1 MQEQEKNI
9 KGFNLLELLVVLSIV
24 GILSAVAYPNFTGWY
39 KERQV
44 RSGAEKIRALMKN
57 ILIQTDRGTFGYVQV
72 LFDNNEGVG
81 LTVLSRGM
89 TMQTLAT
96 KVNDGNN
103 NTWNTDMTG
112 MSRCD
117 LDAVVQ
123 DTEDVYWDTDKSG
136 TSDEVKSAVYQIF
149 LEDVTTNFAGRAAIC
164 FARNGKYYE
173 GAGPLAES
181 GTSIPYEMFF
191 VCRRTASQ
199 TICPIDHEEDVQD
212 GLTAM
217 TVTAEPV
224 DGNDGDEAQDADD
237 EEITLPNPSSEI
249 TYLRAVRWGRFGNLS
264 ISVFDNQYT
273 FDDKGKKDWSGGTWY
288 N

>member
-24 GILSAVAYPNFTGWY
+24 GILSAIAYPNFTGWY

-123 DTEDVYWDTDKSG
+123 DAEDVYWDTDKSG

-191 VCRRTASQ
+191 VCRRTASR

-217 TVTAEPV
+217 TATAEPV
-224 DGNDGDEAQDADD
+224 DGNDGNEADN

-249 TYLRAVRWGRFGNLS
+249 KYLRAVRWGRFGNLS

>member
-123 DTEDVYWDTDKSG
+123 DAEDVYWDTDKSG

-173 GAGPLAES
+173 GAGPLAEP

-217 TVTAEPV
+217 TATAEPV
-224 DGNDGDEAQDADD
+224 DGNDGNEADN

-249 TYLRAVRWGRFGNLS
+249 KYLRAVRWGRFGNLS

>member
-123 DTEDVYWDTDKSG
+123 DAEDVYWDTDKSG

-217 TVTAEPV
+217 TATAEPV
-224 DGNDGDEAQDADD
+224 DGNDGNEADN

-249 TYLRAVRWGRFGNLS
+249 KYLRAVRWGRFGNLS
-264 ISVFDNQYT
+264 ISVFDNQYS

>member
-1 MQEQEKNI
+1 
-9 KGFNLLELLVVLSIV
+9 
-24 GILSAVAYPNFTGWY
+24 
-39 KERQV
+39 
-44 RSGAEKIRALMKN
+44 
-57 ILIQTDRGTFGYVQV
+57 
-72 LFDNNEGVG
+72 
-81 LTVLSRGM
+81 
-89 TMQTLAT
+89 MQTLAT

-123 DTEDVYWDTDKSG
+123 DAEDVYWDTDKSG

-217 TVTAEPV
+217 TATAEPNDE
-224 DGNDGDEAQDADD
+224 DGNEAQDADN

-249 TYLRAVRWGRFGNLS
+249 KYLRAVRWGRFGNLS

>member
-1 MQEQEKNI
+1 
-9 KGFNLLELLVVLSIV
+9 
-24 GILSAVAYPNFTGWY
+24 
-39 KERQV
+39 
-44 RSGAEKIRALMKN
+44 
-57 ILIQTDRGTFGYVQV
+57 
-72 LFDNNEGVG
+72 
-81 LTVLSRGM
+81 
-89 TMQTLAT
+89 MQTLAT

-123 DTEDVYWDTDKSG
+123 DAEDVYWDTDKSG

-217 TVTAEPV
+217 TATAEPV
-224 DGNDGDEAQDADD
+224 DGNDGNEADN

-249 TYLRAVRWGRFGNLS
+249 KYLRAVRWGRFGNLS

>member
-24 GILSAVAYPNFTGWY
+24 GILSAIAYPNFTGWY

-123 DTEDVYWDTDKSG
+123 DAEDVYWDTDKSG

-191 VCRRTASQ
+191 VCRRTASR

-217 TVTAEPV
+217 TATAEPV
-224 DGNDGDEAQDADD
+224 DGNDGNEADN

-249 TYLRAVRWGRFGNLS
+249 KYLRAVRWRRFGNLS